1 MLDNSFDIKSFTVNI
16 ILNSWEKILR
26 FLTLINTDMIDITF
40 IDKFLMLKL
49 CEHFDIQLV
58 SLSKLKSI

>member
-49 CEHFDIQLV
+49 CEHFDI
-58 SLSKLKSI
+58 